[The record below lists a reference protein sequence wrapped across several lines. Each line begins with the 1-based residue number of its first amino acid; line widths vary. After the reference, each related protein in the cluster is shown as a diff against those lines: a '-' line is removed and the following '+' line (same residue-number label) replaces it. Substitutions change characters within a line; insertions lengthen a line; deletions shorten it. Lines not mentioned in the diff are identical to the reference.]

1 MKRGFLF
8 TFWQLILFSVIF
20 SQCSPRTNLLGD
32 YEIVKKKSSQK
43 GIVVTAHPLA
53 SKVGADILKIGGN
66 AIDAAIAVQLA
77 LTVVYPEA
85 GNIGGGGFA
94 VYQPANGNAI
104 TLDFREK
111 APAAASKDMYLDKDG
126 KPVPD
131 LSVLGHLSVGVPG
144 TIDGLFTMF
153 EKYSK
158 LKDFSL
164 LIQPS
169 IDLASRGFKITQRE
183 ANNLNKSRDLFIKY
197 NNYYIPFVKDSLWKV
212 GDVLTQEE
220 LAKTLERIKNNGR
233 KEFYEGKTARLMI
246 ECIHEKGGIINQNDL
261 FNYSS
266 KWRMPLKAKYKNYE
280 IVTMPPP
287 SSGGI
292 ALIQLLKI
300 LEANH
305 IEQFG
310 FHSPEAIH
318 LMVEAERRVYADRA
332 TFLGDPDF
340 YKVPVNRLIEES
352 YLKQRMLDFDSLKAT
367 PSTLVSAGNISDD
380 ESHETTHFSIIDS
393 KGNAVSITT
402 TLNSGYGSKVVVKG
416 AGFLLNNEMDDF
428 SIKEGAPNQFGLV
441 GGKANSIAPNK
452 RMLSSMTP
460 TIINKDDSVYCV
472 LGSPG
477 GSTIITTV
485 FQVITNLINF
495 KLDSEEAVQAGRFH
509 SQWLPD
515 EIQLEE
521 ELCNESMINS
531 LKRFGH
537 KITRVPLLGKV
548 EAIVKNSEG
557 GYTGVADKRGDDSVE
572 IVK

>member
-1 MKRGFLF
+1 LF
-8 TFWQLILFSVIF
+8 RFWQLILFSIIF
-20 SQCSPRTNLLGD
+20 FLSSPQAYLQVD

-53 SKVGADILKIGGN
+53 SKVGADILRIGGN

-111 APAAASKDMYLDKDG
+111 APAASSKDMYLGNDKN
-126 KPVPD
+126 PIHD
-131 LSVLGHLSVGVPG
+131 LSVAGHLSVGVPG
-144 TIDGLFTMF
+144 TIEGLYTMF

-158 LKDFSL
+158 LKDFAV

-169 IDLASRGFKITQRE
+169 IDLAKNGFKITQRE
-183 ANNLNKSRDLFIKY
+183 ANNLNKTKEQFIKY
-197 NNYYIPFVKDSLWKV
+197 NNYSIPFVKDSLWKE
-212 GDVLTQEE
+212 GDILIQKDLGE
-220 LAKTLERIKNNGR
+220 TLDRIKNNGS
-233 KEFYEGKTARLMI
+233 KEFYEGKTASLMI
-246 ECIHEKGGIINQNDL
+246 DCIKSKGGIINQKDL
-261 FNYSS
+261 INYSS
-266 KWRMPLKAKYKNYE
+266 KWRLPLVTKYKNYE

-300 LEANH
+300 VESNN
-305 IEQFG
+305 IDKFG

-318 LMVEAERRVYADRA
+318 LVVEAERRVYADRA
-332 TFLGDPDF
+332 TYLGDPDF
-340 YKVPVNRLIEES
+340 YNVPVNKLIDNN
-352 YLKQRMLDFDSLKAT
+352 YLKSRMLDFDSTTAT
-367 PSTLVSAGNISDD
+367 PSSSIREGLITDN
-380 ESHETTHFSIIDS
+380 ESHETTHFSIIDVDD
-393 KGNAVSITT
+393 NAVSITT
-402 TLNSGYGSKVVVKG
+402 TLNSGYGSKVVVNG

-460 TIINKDDSVYCV
+460 TIINKDNAVFCV

-485 FQVITNLINF
+485 FQVICNLINF
-495 KLDSEEAVQAGRFH
+495 KLDAEESVQAGRFH

-521 ELCNESMINS
+521 ELYKEPLLGN
-531 LKRFGH
+531 LYKYGH
-537 KITRVPLLGKV
+537 KVTKVSLLGKV
-548 EAIVKNSEG
+548 ESIVKINDK
-557 GYTGVADKRGDDSVE
+557 GYTGIADKRGDDSVE